1 MYSQPCETVLI
12 TVGITPGLVG
22 GSEGQGLL
30 VWVSELRCEVCTKYL
45 KQSIKKGKEVSI
57 ILSLFSFSFS
67 L

>member
-1 MYSQPCETVLI
+1 MYSQPWETVLV

-30 VWVSELRCEVCTKYL
+30 VWVSELYGEVCSKHL
-45 KQSIKKGKEVSI
+45 KQSIKKEKEVTI
-57 ILSLFSFSFS
+57 ILSVFCFSFS